1 MDAIYPYARDHL
13 HFPDQITKDIQPFKV
28 KKLLFWGS
36 DNPNVIVNVS
46 NFEKRKIDALLKE
59 LQEKTGVSDEE
70 MDEFK
75 KIMELAD
82 FSQDE
87 K

>member
-1 MDAIYPYARDHL
+1 MSEANI
-13 HFPDQITKDIQPFKV
+13 
-28 KKLLFWGS
+28 
-36 DNPNVIVNVS
+36 
-46 NFEKRKIDALLKE
+46 KRKIHALLKE

-82 FSQDE
+82 FSQDQE
-87 K
+87 